1 MKQIIV
7 DVLDSGEIKIE
18 TKGFRGKSCI
28 EESQFLKDLL
38 GEETAR
44 QLVPAY
50 YTRNKTTI
58 RKHLPL
64 CG

>member
-7 DVLDSGEIKIE
+7 DVLDSGEVKIE
-18 TKGFRGKSCI
+18 TKGFRGKECI
-28 EESQFLKDLL
+28 EESRFLKDLL

-44 QLVPAY
+44 QLVPTY
-50 YTRNKTTI
+50 YTRNKIAI

>member
-7 DVLDSGEIKIE
+7 DVLDSGEVKIE
-18 TKGFRGKSCI
+18 TRGFQGKECI
-28 EESQFLKDLL
+28 AESQFLKDFL
-38 GEETAR
+38 GEETFR

-50 YTRNKTTI
+50 YTKNKTTI

>member
-1 MKQIIV
+1 MKQIII

-18 TKGFRGKSCI
+18 TKGFQGKSCI
-28 EESQFLKDLL
+28 EETQFLKDLL

-44 QLVPAY
+44 SLIPAY
-50 YTRNKTTI
+50 YTRKKTAI
-58 RKHLPL
+58 RKYLPL